1 MPVDIL
7 WSLRGKP
14 CSSRANFD
22 SDEDRFQPAGI
33 LESPSVPAER
43 KKEKEKERKSVPHGE
58 EKKEGRMIA
67 GFKSFALELRLYNAY
82 IALPPST
89 TNT

>member
-1 MPVDIL
+1 MPVGIL

-14 CSSRANFD
+14 CSSGANCY
-22 SDEDRFQPAGI
+22 SDEDRYQPAGT

-43 KKEKEKERKSVPHGE
+43 EKREKERKSVPHGE
-58 EKKEGRMIA
+58 EKEEGRMIA
-67 GFKSFALELRLYNAY
+67 GFKSLALELRLYNAN
-82 IALPPST
+82 IALSPST